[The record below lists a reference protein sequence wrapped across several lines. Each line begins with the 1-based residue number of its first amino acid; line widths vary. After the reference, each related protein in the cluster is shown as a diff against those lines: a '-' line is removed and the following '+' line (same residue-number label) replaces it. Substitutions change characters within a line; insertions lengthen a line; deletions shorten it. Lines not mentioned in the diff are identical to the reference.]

1 MQRQTAVSAYLK
13 SKQLLLFAFAVTSL
27 MQLQTAVTAYFWRK
41 QLLLFVFSLPY
52 LSDDGVVR
60 MADDWQVTAVP
71 VITLAAEA
79 APVDANAADAAA
91 PTADGGDEMLLLMLL
106 PFVTSAIT

>member
-1 MQRQTAVSAYLK
+1 
-13 SKQLLLFAFAVTSL
+13 
-27 MQLQTAVTAYFWRK
+27 MQLQTAATAYFWKK

-52 LSDDGVVR
+52 LSDNGVVR

-91 PTADGGDEMLLLMLL
+91 PSADGGDGMLLLMLL
-106 PFVTSAIT
+106 PFVTSAITWASHHGNRDYLYALINEGCHVVYTS